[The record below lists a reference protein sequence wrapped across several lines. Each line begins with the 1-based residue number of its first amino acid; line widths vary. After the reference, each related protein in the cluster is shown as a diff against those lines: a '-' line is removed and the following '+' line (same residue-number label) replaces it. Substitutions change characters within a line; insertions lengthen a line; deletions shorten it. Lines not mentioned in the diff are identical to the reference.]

1 MRLAGTNQ
9 SPGPHIPFQVTQ
21 WELCWAGLPG
31 PDLQLLAASP
41 ELDQRVRT
49 NGQSAGRGNL
59 GPPGHSDPIRAELN
73 QAPGNYT
80 HPPPTRGY
88 AHLEPALT
96 TEKIANSMCDLSN
109 NATETTDSG
118 FYKNCRKR
126 TDHILNLNTAETV

>member
-1 MRLAGTNQ
+1 M
-9 SPGPHIPFQVTQ
+9 
-21 WELCWAGLPG
+21 AGLG
-31 PDLQLLAASP
+31 CLAQICSRLAASP

-80 HPPPTRGY
+80 HPPPTQGY
-88 AHLEPALT
+88 AHLEPAPR

-126 TDHILNLNTAETV
+126 NDTDTLLNLNAAQTLFIVRHCHSAFVARFKSGT